1 MLQCKQMFSLA
12 RSFTMKE
19 IDHVPVSEL
28 EHRLLYRIG
37 QAYYEDG
44 LTQERIA
51 ARFGLSRPKVSR
63 LLQKARAEKIIDVIL
78 VPPSLDMAGME
89 RALEQRYGLEEAV
102 VVPVAHPEDSA
113 EVTRTLGPAAA
124 ECLTRCISGHEV
136 IATAWGT
143 SILAMVD
150 ALPYKS
156 WPGVTVVQMLGGLG
170 LMGHLEHSVELTQ
183 RIAQRLGA
191 RLRLLPAPGIVA
203 SQEMAGAF
211 RSDPQIAQVLDLAA
225 QANIA
230 LVGLGVPSP
239 DSLVLRT
246 GNILSQRDLELLQVS
261 GAVGD
266 ISLCYL
272 DAEGRPL
279 ELELNAR
286 LVGLTLEQ
294 IARIPRVIG
303 IAGGVAK
310 QAIIRAALRGKFL
323 QVLVTDLWTAQSL
336 LAG

>member
-1 MLQCKQMFSLA
+1 MFSHA
-12 RSFTMKE
+12 RLFTKKGGG
-19 IDHVPVSEL
+19 DVPVSEL

-37 QAYYEDG
+37 QAYYQDG

-51 ARFGLSRPKVSR
+51 TRFGLSRPKVSR
-63 LLQKARAEKIIDVIL
+63 LLHKARTEKIIDIVL
-78 VPPSLDMAGME
+78 VPPPSDMAVME
-89 RALEQRYGLEEAV
+89 RALEQRYGLEEVV
-102 VVPVAHPEDSA
+102 VVPVSHPEDHG
-113 EVTRTLGPAAA
+113 EVIRALGPAAA

-170 LMGHLEHSVELTQ
+170 PIGHLEHSAELTQ
-183 RIAQRLGA
+183 RIAQKLGA

-203 SQEMAGAF
+203 SQELASAL
-211 RSDPQIAQVLDLAA
+211 RADPQIAQVLDLAA
-225 QANIA
+225 RADIA

-239 DSLVLRT
+239 DSIVLRT
-246 GNILSQRDLELLQVS
+246 GTILSQRDLELLQAA

-279 ELELNAR
+279 QLELNTR
-286 LVGLTLEQ
+286 LVGLTLGQ

-303 IAGGVAK
+303 IAGGLAK
-310 QAIIRAALRGKFL
+310 QAIVRAALRGKFL
-323 QVLVTDLWTAQSL
+323 QVLVTDQWTAQSL
-336 LAG
+336 LAGQQAGGS